1 MKGTMRK
8 TQHNTQHTMKG
19 TMRKLRGQE
28 NCYQTM
34 SSILNI
40 FLTGGRT

>member
-8 TQHNTQHTMKG
+8 LQHTTQHTMKG
-19 TMRKLRGQE
+19 TMRKTRGQE
-28 NCYQTM
+28 NCYQIM

-40 FLTGGRT
+40 FLMGGRT

>member
-1 MKGTMRK
+1 MKSTMRK
-8 TQHNTQHTMKG
+8 TQHNTQHNIKS
-19 TMRKLRGQE
+19 TMRKPRGQE
-28 NCYQTM
+28 NCYQIT